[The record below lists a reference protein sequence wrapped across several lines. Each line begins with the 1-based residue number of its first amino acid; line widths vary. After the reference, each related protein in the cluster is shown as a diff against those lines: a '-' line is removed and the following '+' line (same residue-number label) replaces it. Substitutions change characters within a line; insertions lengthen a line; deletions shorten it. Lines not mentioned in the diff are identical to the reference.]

1 MQADRTAARTVVSRR
16 LRCASFYMIC
26 FVVSVFFFSV
36 TTLKIRG
43 CGLDE
48 DAGLST
54 ITVTKSTAVDYA
66 RGESDITGSDI
77 SDAAVVDDDIISED
91 IKFTN
96 FIDAIIKNADIM
108 DFDTHG
114 TGTDSVRLIDSN
126 ITFKTIK
133 NRIDEKE
140 YMNISKPDKTAS
152 IDKTAVLPV
161 DNIDMHNADCMFC
174 VNNEVEGF
182 STTTAVVMSAAVDY
196 VTNDYV
202 TCYSKSSDYYIH
214 HVASIDEIQVD
225 IVDTNVFD
233 VDIICN
239 CRIDTYT
246 TDADIISDTG
256 ITDTDNKLNAISA
269 ESNVY
274 STLFQTFILGIS
286 MCMIMIVSLNSTS
299 FKKHHPSTKMQ
310 AVKKWF
316 VLFLLLSG
324 DVSGR
329 ILNTASTTNG
339 SNINETNENNDGDSS
354 SLTPVAPLVG
364 NDSVSTMLTTTTDVM
379 NKALFALNTRLLAT
393 VTVSPSNVRAANN
406 DAVDGD
412 IIMITPG
419 EVDLSSG
426 ELSVGKA
433 LTFECTDPTTKCI
446 FDAKASSSSTRRV
459 IYDTHG
465 KTATSRYV
473 GLEITGG
480 YTVR

>member
-1 MQADRTAARTVVSRR
+1 MQADQTAARTVVSRR

-91 IKFTN
+91 INFTN

-114 TGTDSVRLIDSN
+114 TGTDSVCLIDSN
-126 ITFKTIK
+126 IKYKTIK

-161 DNIDMHNADCMFC
+161 DNIDMHNQDCMFC

-202 TCYSKSSDYYIH
+202 TWLRVDNYRF
-214 HVASIDEIQVD
+214 EICLTRHDRMARQLEAAQLA
-225 IVDTNVFD
+225 N
-233 VDIICN
+233 
-239 CRIDTYT
+239 RR
-246 TDADIISDTG
+246 
-256 ITDTDNKLNAISA
+256 
-269 ESNVY
+269 E
-274 STLFQTFILGIS
+274 
-286 MCMIMIVSLNSTS
+286 
-299 FKKHHPSTKMQ
+299 
-310 AVKKWF
+310 
-316 VLFLLLSG
+316 
-324 DVSGR
+324 
-329 ILNTASTTNG
+329 
-339 SNINETNENNDGDSS
+339 ET
-354 SLTPVAPLVG
+354 
-364 NDSVSTMLTTTTDVM
+364 
-379 NKALFALNTRLLAT
+379 
-393 VTVSPSNVRAANN
+393 
-406 DAVDGD
+406 
-412 IIMITPG
+412 
-419 EVDLSSG
+419 
-426 ELSVGKA
+426 
-433 LTFECTDPTTKCI
+433 CI
-446 FDAKASSSSTRRV
+446 ER
-459 IYDTHG
+459 
-465 KTATSRYV
+465 
-473 GLEITGG
+473 
-480 YTVR
+480 